1 MKTAWIVA
9 VLVMASALRV
19 SAQPQ
24 SGSELFEDRCAG
36 CHVPAGGG
44 QGPSL
49 TGVVGRKAGAAAGF
63 EYSPAMKASNIIW
76 TSETLDAFLAD
87 PGKVVPGT
95 AMPVH
100 IPDAAQRAA
109 IVSYLAA
116 GH

>member
-1 MKTAWIVA
+1 MKTAWIIGLLA
-9 VLVMASALRV
+9 LASATRV
-19 SAQPQ
+19 LAQPLN
-24 SGSELFEDRCAG
+24 GSDLFEDRCIG

-49 TGVVGRKAGAAAGF
+49 TGVYGRKAGAVAGF
-63 EYSPAMKASNIIW
+63 DYTPALKSSGIVW
-76 TSETLDAFLAD
+76 TSATLDAFLAD
-87 PGKVVPGT
+87 PSKMVPGT

-116 GH
+116 GQ